1 MVQLIILGLAGICL
15 LVGILRRVNPPRH
28 LEAEAL
34 DKHQREATKLI
45 VVSTIAGLIGVSISF
60 IGEFVH

>member
-1 MVQLIILGLAGICL
+1 
-15 LVGILRRVNPPRH
+15 VNPPRH

-34 DKHQREATKLI
+34 AKHQREATKLI